1 MNVLDG
7 GVMKTIQKTTY
18 LDRIKNPA
26 DLRALPRA
34 AMPDLAREIR
44 EFLIE
49 HVEKTGGHLASNLGV
64 VELTIAL
71 HRVFDTP
78 SDHIIW
84 DVGHQSYV
92 HKILTGRA
100 DRFDTLRQVGGL
112 SGFTNRRESE
122 YDPFGA
128 GHSSTS
134 VSAALGM
141 AEADRLSGRH
151 AYTVAVVGDGA
162 YTGGMVH
169 EAINNCPPE
178 LPLILVLNENEM
190 SISKNTGAFARYMAR
205 IRASRPYR
213 RARKRTSSLLQKIPL
228 LGEPL
233 HRAAR
238 STLKLTKR
246 LIYKSNYF
254 EDLGFLYLGPVDGH
268 SYDRVE
274 RALLQAKERGG
285 AVVVHVKTKKGMGY
299 SPAEEN
305 PSQYHSMGAHGG
317 QENDD
322 SFHSVFGHELS
333 VLAQKDG
340 RIAAITAAM
349 GVGCGLEEFR
359 QKFPSRF
366 FDVGIAEEHATTFAA
381 GMAAGGVIPC
391 FAVYSTFLQR
401 AYDNILHDV
410 ALQGLPVKFFID
422 RAGLSVGDGA
432 THHGIFDVSYL
443 SAIPGMRLLAPACY
457 ATMKEM
463 MRDMMACSSPAA
475 MRYAKGGEDRRI
487 APHFYPNGDFENYG
501 VRADFSPANSPKNVV
516 ITYGSITKEALDAQ
530 EEVGCDRLGII
541 LMESLKP
548 YDEAAERI
556 APYLSRETNLI
567 FLEEGIACG
576 GAASATLSA
585 LREEMGDRFPA
596 RSHILA
602 IRDHFASPSEPC
614 DLYRYCGISKD
625 DIMEKLI

>member
-1 MNVLDG
+1 MMKANSPKTNYLDG
-7 GVMKTIQKTTY
+7 
-18 LDRIKNPA
+18 IKSPE

-78 SDHIIW
+78 TDHIIW

-141 AEADRLSGRH
+141 AEADRLAGCH

-178 LPLILVLNENEM
+178 LPLILILNENEM

-205 IRASRPYR
+205 IRSSRPYL
-213 RARKRTSSLLQKIPL
+213 RARKRTASLLQKIPL
-228 LGEPL
+228 IGKPL
-233 HRAAR
+233 HLAAR
-238 STLKLTKR
+238 GMLKLTKR
-246 LIYKSNYF
+246 IIYKSNYF

-274 RALLQAKERGG
+274 RVLTQAKERGG
-285 AVVVHVKTKKGMGY
+285 AVVVHLKTTKGMGY

-305 PSQYHSMGAHGG
+305 PSAYHSMTAPCTEEAG
-317 QENDD
+317 D
-322 SFHSVFGHELS
+322 SFHTVFGRELTA
-333 VLAQKDG
+333 LAREEK
-340 RIAAITAAM
+340 RITAITAAM
-349 GVGCGLEEFR
+349 GVGCGLEVFRKEF
-359 QKFPSRF
+359 PARF

-381 GMAAGGVIPC
+381 GMAAGGAIPC

-401 AYDNILHDV
+401 AYDNLLHDV
-410 ALQGLPVKFFID
+410 ALQGLPLKLFID
-422 RAGLSVGDGA
+422 RAGLSAGDGA

-443 SAIPGMRLLAPACY
+443 SAIPGMRLFAPACY
-457 ATMKEM
+457 ATMREM
-463 MRDMMACSSPAA
+463 MRDMMALSTPAA
-475 MRYAKGGEDRRI
+475 MRYAKGGEDGRI
-487 APHFYPNGDFENYG
+487 APHFYPHGDFGSYG
-501 VRADFSPANSPKNVV
+501 VRADFSPTDPPQNVV
-516 ITYGSITKEALDAQ
+516 ITYGSITSKALDAQ
-530 EEVGCDRLGII
+530 EQVGRDRLGII

-548 YDEAAERI
+548 YEEAAEKI
-556 APYLSRETNLI
+556 APYLSKNTNLI
-567 FLEEGIACG
+567 LLEEGIESG
-576 GAASATLSA
+576 GAATSTLLA
-585 LREEMGDRFPA
+585 LQRNMSDSFPW
-596 RSHILA
+596 RVHVLA

-614 DLYRYCGISKD
+614 DLYRFCGISQD
-625 DIMEKLI
+625 DIIEKLI